1 MVTSLCC
8 HNMALLGLYEPV
20 LLPLLGITGVYGPSC
35 HTKIENQSFQYSNIP
50 RFQYSNVFIVTHVG
64 MCLGVWPG
72 PLGSALGISYVLGL
86 YFIVY
91 PSSCHG
97 TDTIGINFPFT

>member
-1 MVTSLCC
+1 
-8 HNMALLGLYEPV
+8 
-20 LLPLLGITGVYGPSC
+20 
-35 HTKIENQSFQYSNIP
+35 
-50 RFQYSNVFIVTHVG
+50 
-64 MCLGVWPG
+64 VWPG